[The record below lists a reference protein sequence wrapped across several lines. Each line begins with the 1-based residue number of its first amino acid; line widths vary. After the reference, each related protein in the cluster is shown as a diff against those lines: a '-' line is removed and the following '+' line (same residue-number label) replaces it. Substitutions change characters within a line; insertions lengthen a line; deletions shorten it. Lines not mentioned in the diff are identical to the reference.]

1 MIETKIRKEQE
12 IREIFSYLSRSR
24 GQTSQFI
31 MAFLNRNY
39 FVSATTVY
47 RILSKKSEES
57 PIQPEEASIIFKA
70 VMNNEYHDL

>member
-1 MIETKIRKEQE
+1 MITTKTRKEQE
-12 IREIFSYLSRSR
+12 IREIFSYLSRKR

-31 MAFLNRNY
+31 MSFLNRNY

-47 RILSKKSEES
+47 RILQKDSER
-57 PIQPEEASIIFKA
+57 PIEQEEASIIYKA